1 MTIIYQVIPREKQ
14 AVAISLWG
22 LSAMLAPAVGPTLAG
37 FLMEIGGWQWLF
49 LMNIPI
55 GLIAIVLVFMFIP
68 FYRLSVPKSF
78 DFPGLLTVVISS
90 LSLLIAFS
98 QGGSWGW
105 TDWKTLTLIVTGI
118 IVLGLFIWRELVT
131 AEPLL
136 NIRVFVNA
144 RYSFTIIITTIIT
157 ISLYSGTFLT
167 PIFLQNIQHVS
178 PLDTGLILLP
188 ASLAMALAM
197 PIVGRIYS
205 VVGPRI
211 LMFIG
216 ILLIAIGTFALNK
229 LTFDVPHS
237 YIVIWMM
244 VRNVGIAAATM
255 PASNAGMEQISP
267 LLSGHAS
274 SISNW
279 VRNVFGSFSI
289 AIFTSLL
296 GTFGIKEAKNIMES
310 GVQDPAKV
318 KLLAFTASVNDVFLI
333 ATIISVFALPLILF
347 IRKNQSAALK
357 GTLEPAKIS

>member
-1 MTIIYQVIPREKQ
+1 
-14 AVAISLWG
+14 
-22 LSAMLAPAVGPTLAG
+22 
-37 FLMEIGGWQWLF
+37 
-49 LMNIPI
+49 
-55 GLIAIVLVFMFIP
+55 
-68 FYRLSVPKSF
+68 
-78 DFPGLLTVVISS
+78 
-90 LSLLIAFS
+90 
-98 QGGSWGW
+98 
-105 TDWKTLTLIVTGI
+105 
-118 IVLGLFIWRELVT
+118 
-131 AEPLL
+131 
-136 NIRVFVNA
+136 
-144 RYSFTIIITTIIT
+144 
-157 ISLYSGTFLT
+157 
-167 PIFLQNIQHVS
+167 
-178 PLDTGLILLP
+178 
-188 ASLAMALAM
+188 
-197 PIVGRIYS
+197 
-205 VVGPRI
+205 
-211 LMFIG
+211 
-216 ILLIAIGTFALNK
+216 
-229 LTFDVPHS
+229 
-237 YIVIWMM
+237 MM

>member
-1 MTIIYQVIPREKQ
+1 
-14 AVAISLWG
+14 
-22 LSAMLAPAVGPTLAG
+22 
-37 FLMEIGGWQWLF
+37 
-49 LMNIPI
+49 
-55 GLIAIVLVFMFIP
+55 
-68 FYRLSVPKSF
+68 
-78 DFPGLLTVVISS
+78 
-90 LSLLIAFS
+90 
-98 QGGSWGW
+98 
-105 TDWKTLTLIVTGI
+105 
-118 IVLGLFIWRELVT
+118 VLGLFIWRELVT

-310 GVQDPAKV
+310 GIQDPAKV

-333 ATIISVFALPLILF
+333 ATIISVIALPLILF
-347 IRKNQSAALK
+347 IRRNQSAALK
-357 GTLEPAKIS
+357 GRLEPAK